1 MTLIIGLKSKDGIII
16 TSDSKASA
24 EITSN
29 DTVQKVFK
37 LSNHSA
43 VGIAG
48 DGGLAMYFLDQIKNG
63 LNYGTG
69 ILDLAEQMRIKGK
82 EKFNDF
88 FEHLTPDKR
97 PSLSLLLAGYTNEH
111 PQKAEIYT
119 LNSRDNFVPRKAVTG
134 FECIGIPYI
143 ADYLLNR
150 LYEVDIAEASAEEM
164 GVLCIQETSSQD
176 SSVGGPTK
184 VYTFSATKNFQELSS
199 EEVDK
204 LREKTKQFQLAQKS
218 KFYPEDPDSGSANP
232 NPTEK

>member
-1 MTLIIGLKSKDGIII
+1 MTLIIGLKSKDGIVI

-37 LSNHSA
+37 LSEHSA

-48 DGGLAMYFLDQIKNG
+48 DGGLAVYFLDQIKED
-63 LNYGTG
+63 LNYDTG
-69 ILDLAEQMRIKGK
+69 ISKLVEQIRVKGK

-88 FEHLTPDKR
+88 FEHLDPEKR
-97 PSLSLLLAGYTNEH
+97 PSLSLLLAGYTKEYPPNL
-111 PQKAEIYT
+111 EIYQ
-119 LNSRDNFVPRKAVTG
+119 LSSKDNFVPRKAVTG
-134 FECIGIPYI
+134 FECIGVPYI
-143 ADYLLNR
+143 AEYLLNR
-150 LYEVDIAEASAEEM
+150 LYEKEIRKEAAEEL

-184 VYTFSATKNFQELSS
+184 VFTFSETEIFKELSS
-199 EEVDK
+199 EDVGK
-204 LREKTKQFQLAQKS
+204 LMDKTKQFQLAQKS

-232 NPTEK
+232 N